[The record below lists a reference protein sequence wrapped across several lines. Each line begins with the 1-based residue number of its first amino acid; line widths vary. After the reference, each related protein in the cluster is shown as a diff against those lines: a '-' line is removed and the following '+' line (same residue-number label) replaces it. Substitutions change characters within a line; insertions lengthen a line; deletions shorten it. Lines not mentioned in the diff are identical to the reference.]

1 MAPLALWLLL
11 VSLGRG
17 WVEAGVGGV
26 PTFRLG
32 NGTPGN
38 VKATMPRTNMKS
50 LLSSRSHAFNQARQQ
65 GAKLGYS

>member
-17 WVEAGVGGV
+17 WAEAGVGGV

-32 NGTPGN
+32 NDTPGN
-38 VKATMPRTNMKS
+38 VKATMPRTNIES
-50 LLSSRSHAFNQARQQ
+50 LVVAATSTSASRAPNYSS
-65 GAKLGYS
+65 